1 MSDLDEI
8 KNHLRRIG
16 ERALERDTI
25 KHRPLICYALH
36 PDVMSE
42 EEYEVLQCI
51 HHENSELFFQP
62 NPASGGEANMAY
74 GAGLMVFLIR
84 LFFENSNGGEFWTL
98 WRINNNSEKKDRIL
112 KWIDNTKWSED
123 YGFPDKKSSSK
134 SLKEWLKFQCWV
146 LRCGEKEAEEMEID
160 ENKPNGRTA
169 TRLKNNATIFRWCNR
184 PSYTDVLDSERW
196 ESLCPSS
203 LDDVDDYV
211 GELLKRHRM
220 EYLLSLSSISASK
233 DEGFPDELDTDEYR
247 WLEKLW
253 GIAPDKEKISAEW
266 VLEKYLK
273 TYSIKLKVL
282 SRGLEYELKQ
292 SGKLIE
298 LKDVDPFKETEII
311 TSSRRGKRLIPPLQ
325 FDNGAVLFK
334 VTNQQSA
341 KIEYKELAQICPYPW
356 RICVLH
362 KEAIDPE
369 LIVKSRRLG
378 VPEQKCECVL
388 SCRKVVLSN
397 KAECVCSIYKLPTWK
412 KAKDLPVSFDLL
424 VNGRRMREL
433 RKRPVVEVREAMD
446 GANVSL
452 CGDNEARVVVSC
464 SDDNRDLIHI
474 DIFGGVVRSSSNLE
488 GVDLECSDEGIT
500 LKPTVCPREEDIP
513 IEFYA
518 TLEDEKPKTVKL
530 FLLPESWR
538 KTWERDENW
547 YDIIEREQRE
557 VWQRGDMRLSCPL
570 MQLAWWWLIE
580 EEKKVAIQDMCITDE
595 DARLYVYS
603 TDLPDL
609 ELYLDNNLLGNLDE
623 LHALRDGIPYV
634 YAEDIMDNID
644 SIMQRNNKRDGQIEV
659 RVKSGDES
667 VIVMSGRYVPKY
679 EIMPDDGCVYSRVWE
694 DDIELIIEH
703 EGHYFC
709 ADDETYKKVIS
720 YCEYK
725 EYISGNKML
734 IPSSVLDDEHWPMGC
749 VVIYLSDGRKES
761 LSIGGRHLYM
771 LNTIVDRWEGLHPI
785 ADKMR
790 NMEDRN
796 PLRNIVRNISNKPLT
811 NINFIKLLPKWA
823 EDQLSWVESHQDK
836 VCLMRNGFFRH
847 CECLS
852 HNDGKK
858 CPEYNYNKW
867 CPWCELER
875 SDGADSAKRKKEK
888 KTRLEQLGCLPIGD
902 ISREKKDVI
911 LETLHAWCADEREAS
926 LNDSTIK
933 LHMQLSNKLLKGAAL
948 SDYNKTV
955 NALMKDANGDSV
967 LVILCAA
974 MYILLWRYHPD
985 EMVSQ
990 SALIDV
996 WSNLP
1001 AHDVSN
1007 SIGHMCCFVSYLKY
1021 YPYN

>member
-1 MSDLDEI
+1 MCDFDEI
-8 KNHLRRIG
+8 KNLLRRIG
-16 ERALERDTI
+16 ARALEKDATN
-25 KHRPLICYALH
+25 HRPLICYALH
-36 PDVMSE
+36 PDVMSDDDYKIIRQNGFGE
-42 EEYEVLQCI
+42 IYA
-51 HHENSELFFQP
+51 P
-62 NPASGGEANMAY
+62 NPMDGDQNYA
-74 GAGLMVFLIR
+74 AGLIVFLIR
-84 LFFENSNGGEFWTL
+84 VFFEESNGGKFWAIWGIDNKDSNTKNKIFQFVNSTPWGNDPYFPDPEKNTIPEKSTNKEDKWYNWL
-98 WRINNNSEKKDRIL
+98 WYQCWALKAEKGGNKGSRIKNNGRAFALMNYQLEWEQLLMNEDDPGVSADDICPPELAENYKKEYLMSLCAIAQNQSYFPSIL
-112 KWIDNTKWSED
+112 KNEQW
-123 YGFPDKKSSSK
+123 G
-134 SLKEWLKFQCWV
+134 WL
-146 LRCGEKEAEEMEID
+146 E
-160 ENKPNGRTA
+160 
-169 TRLKNNATIFRWCNR
+169 RLW
-184 PSYTDVLDSERW
+184 
-196 ESLCPSS
+196 
-203 LDDVDDYV
+203 
-211 GELLKRHRM
+211 
-220 EYLLSLSSISASK
+220 SLSPI
-233 DEGFPDELDTDEYR
+233 
-247 WLEKLW
+247 
-253 GIAPDKEKISAEW
+253 KENERVSAEW

-311 TSSRRGKRLIPPLQ
+311 TSSRRGKRIIPPLQ

-341 KIEYKELAQICPYPW
+341 KIEYKELAQICTYPW

-369 LIVKSRRLG
+369 LIVKSRRIG

-388 SCRKVVLSN
+388 SYRKVVLSN

-488 GVDLECSDEGIT
+488 GVDIECSDEGIT

-518 TLEDEKPKTVKL
+518 TLEDENPKTVKL

-557 VWQRGDMRLSCPL
+557 VWHRGDMRLSCPL

-580 EEKKVAIQDMCITDE
+580 EEKKVAIQDMCIKDE

-609 ELYLDNNLLGNLDE
+609 ELYLDNNLLSNLDE
-623 LHALRDGIPYV
+623 IHALREGIPYV

-667 VIVMSGRYVPKY
+667 VVVMSGRYVPKY

-709 ADDETYKKVIS
+709 ADDEMYKKVIS

-771 LNTIVDRWEGLHPI
+771 LNTIVDRWEGLHPS

-796 PLRNIVRNISNKPLT
+796 PLRDIVRNISNKPLT

-823 EDQLSWVESHQDK
+823 EGQLSWVESHQDK

-867 CPWCELER
+867 NPWCELER
-875 SDGADSAKRKKEK
+875 PDGADSAKRKKEK
-888 KTRLEQLGCLPIGD
+888 KIRLEQLRCLPIGD

-911 LETLHAWCADEREAS
+911 LETLHAWCAGESEVS

-955 NALMKDANGDSV
+955 NALMKDAHGDSV

-974 MYILLWRYHPD
+974 MYILLWKYYPD

-990 SALIDV
+990 SALVDV